1 MRLSVSYFM
10 KECGLPTVT
19 RLHLIVL
26 SVVPFSLSHLISF
39 VAFSPSLLLSF
50 LRDVFL
56 VFF

>member
-50 LRDVFL
+50 LREEM
-56 VFF
+56 FF